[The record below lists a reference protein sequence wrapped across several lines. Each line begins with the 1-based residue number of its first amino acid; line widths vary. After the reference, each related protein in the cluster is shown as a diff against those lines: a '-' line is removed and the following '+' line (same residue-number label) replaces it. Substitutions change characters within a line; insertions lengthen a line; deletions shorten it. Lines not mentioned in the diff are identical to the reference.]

1 MIPKLRWILKIFA
14 CNTKQKY
21 KMNPQSGLAFFAD
34 TLYNEGKYTMQRTI
48 SFGILR
54 LFLEKL
60 RFPKEPIIYEH
71 PAL

>member
-1 MIPKLRWILKIFA
+1 
-14 CNTKQKY
+14 
-21 KMNPQSGLAFFAD
+21 
-34 TLYNEGKYTMQRTI
+34 MQRTI